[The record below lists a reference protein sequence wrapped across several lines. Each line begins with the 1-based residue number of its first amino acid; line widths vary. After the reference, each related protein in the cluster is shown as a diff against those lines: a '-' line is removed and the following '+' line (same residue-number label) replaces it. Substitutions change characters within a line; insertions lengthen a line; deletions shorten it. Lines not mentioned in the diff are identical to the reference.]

1 MGGLIGF
8 LRLQAQARTGL
19 SPGILVWAV
28 AGLAFAVVA
37 FVFLL
42 ASAFIWLA
50 ERFSPLVAALALA
63 AIFLLIAIIA
73 LTACVLIRNATR
85 RQAAIEL
92 AERKRAMA
100 LDPRLVGVALQ
111 VGRSMPWR
119 WAAPALAAIALAAGI
134 GIQMFGRR
142 GPPIREAEKELQDV
156 GDRLRQAGDRLERA
170 EDELR
175 RELAKAA

>member
-1 MGGLIGF
+1 MGGLVGF
-8 LRLQAQARTGL
+8 LRLQMQARTGL
-19 SPGILVWAV
+19 STGIFVWALV
-28 AGLAFAVVA
+28 GLVFAVVA

-50 ERFSPLVAALALA
+50 ERFGPLVAALALA
-63 AIFLLIAIIA
+63 AFFMLSAIIA
-73 LTACVLIRNATR
+73 LVACLLIRNGTR
-85 RQAAIEL
+85 RQAALAL

-100 LDPRLVGVALQ
+100 LDPKLIGVALQ

-134 GIQMFGRR
+134 GVQAFGRR
-142 GPPIREAEKELQDV
+142 APHIEEAKEELQRAE
-156 GDRLRQAGDRLERA
+156 DRLQRA
-170 EDELR
+170 EDEFR